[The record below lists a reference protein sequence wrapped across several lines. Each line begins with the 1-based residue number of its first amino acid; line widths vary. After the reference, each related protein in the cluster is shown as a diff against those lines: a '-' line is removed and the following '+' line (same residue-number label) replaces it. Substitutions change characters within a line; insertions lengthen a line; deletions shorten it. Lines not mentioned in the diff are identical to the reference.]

1 MLASLFQTMDTNQ
14 VISSIFGV
22 RRALIGM
29 IHLPAL
35 PGTPQNEL
43 SVDAICEQALESARK
58 LRDAGFHGLMIE
70 NMHDRP
76 YLRRHVGPE
85 IVAAMVAVGR
95 EVRRAAGLPLG
106 VQVLGGANRAALATA
121 LGCDADFVRVEGFV
135 FSHVADEGLMH
146 SDAGELLRYRRAIGA
161 AQIRVFA
168 DIKKKHAA
176 HAITA
181 DIDLVGS
188 AKAAEFFLADG
199 IIVTGSVTG
208 EAADPKEVGA
218 VYQAVRIPTLVGS
231 GVTPDNLSSFD
242 QAEAFIVGSAL
253 KHGGRWSNPLNPR
266 RLEAI
271 IQAFDALP
279 GSS

>member
-1 MLASLFQTMDTNQ
+1 MDTNQ
-14 VISSIFGV
+14 IISSIFGV

-43 SVDAICEQALESARK
+43 SVDAICEQALDSARK

-76 YLRRHVGPE
+76 YLRRDVGPE

-95 EVRRAAGLPLG
+95 EVRRAASLPLG
-106 VQVLGGANRAALATA
+106 VQILGGANRAALATA

-146 SDAGELLRYRRAIGA
+146 SDAGDLLRYRRTIGG

-176 HAITA
+176 HAITS
-181 DIDLVGS
+181 DIDLVES
-188 AKAAEFFLADG
+188 A
-199 IIVTGSVTG
+199 
-208 EAADPKEVGA
+208 
-218 VYQAVRIPTLVGS
+218 RRR
-231 GVTPDNLSSFD
+231 SSFSPT
-242 QAEAFIVGSAL
+242 ASL
-253 KHGGRWSNPLNPR
+253 S
-266 RLEAI
+266 LE
-271 IQAFDALP
+271 Q
-279 GSS
+279 